1 MKMGKIKILFLICAT
16 GGFLISCQ
24 KEVDF
29 QDLPPTQPGGNGGG
43 TNNTNIIGN
52 WNFVGSNAKTYAAL
66 SFSESGQEIKSI
78 TVSDYNTENNAGTLT
93 VSDNQF
99 IFKDISHIVNDE
111 ANSKTYINGILFNE
125 VTEPFNATYPPTDE
139 TRDYVRNSNDSITFT
154 NMMAN
159 LPDPSGGGFTPVP
172 TGPMGGKIGWLNDT
186 LTVKINYSA
195 TQNITQG
202 GIPANFEASVEG
214 TMKFKRQ

>member
-1 MKMGKIKILFLICAT
+1 MKMGKFKILFLICAT

-99 IFKDISHIVNDE
+99 IFKDI
-111 ANSKTYINGILFNE
+111 
-125 VTEPFNATYPPTDE
+125 
-139 TRDYVRNSNDSITFT
+139 
-154 NMMAN
+154 
-159 LPDPSGGGFTPVP
+159 
-172 TGPMGGKIGWLNDT
+172 
-186 LTVKINYSA
+186 
-195 TQNITQG
+195 
-202 GIPANFEASVEG
+202 
-214 TMKFKRQ
+214 